1 MHVKVVNWNL
11 DNIWK
16 IPILA
21 VSPLSRKPSMAP
33 HCPHNM
39 VQILILLYNP
49 FQKPVLA
56 VRNHGNYPCLI
67 NYPSLLPLIHWSC
80 SALGTSYS
88 PHAVALFYL
97 CYTLWRRILDPFLLL
112 HSCSQLSLMA
122 LVNYPFFLF
131 FSKGNFL
138 AIHPN
143 SLNRS

>member
-1 MHVKVVNWNL
+1 MNWNL

-88 PHAVALFYL
+88 PHAVALFIYAIHSDDVSL
-97 CYTLWRRILDPFLLL
+97 ILFYSFTVALNFPLWHLLTI
-112 HSCSQLSLMA
+112 
-122 LVNYPFFLF
+122 LF
-131 FSKGNFL
+131 FFFSQRVISSQFIPTL
-138 AIHPN
+138 
-143 SLNRS
+143 